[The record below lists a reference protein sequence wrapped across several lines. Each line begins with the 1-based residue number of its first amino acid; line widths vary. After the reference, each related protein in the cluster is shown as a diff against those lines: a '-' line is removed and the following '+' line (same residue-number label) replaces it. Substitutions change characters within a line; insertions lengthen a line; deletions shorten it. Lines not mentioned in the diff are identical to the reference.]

1 MLRRLEK
8 RIYIPL
14 PDIVARQHLFTLFLR
29 GMVLHS
35 DVNIDD
41 LARSTEGY
49 SGADIQI
56 LCRDAS
62 MMPMRRLLEICSIP
76 DIEAMKREGRL
87 GNPKVRRWYVFR
99 RTLIVYCFIDCKC

>member
-1 MLRRLEK
+1 MIRRLEK

-14 PDIVARQHLFTLFLR
+14 PDYVARQHLFTLFLR

-35 DVNIDD
+35 DVNIDE
-41 LARSTEGY
+41 LARLTDGY

-62 MMPMRRLLEICSIP
+62 MMPMRRLLDICSIQ
-76 DIEAMKREGRL
+76 DIEVMKNEGRL
-87 GNPKVRRWYVFR
+87 GNPKVS
-99 RTLIVYCFIDCKC
+99 